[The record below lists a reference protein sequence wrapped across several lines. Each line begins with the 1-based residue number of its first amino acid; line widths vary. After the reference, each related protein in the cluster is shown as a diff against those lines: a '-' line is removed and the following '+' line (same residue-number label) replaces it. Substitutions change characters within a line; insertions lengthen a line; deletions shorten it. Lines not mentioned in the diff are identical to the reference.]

1 MWKSMFTQSPLKGFL
16 GSHRTVT
23 LSTVIRSSLMMI
35 ILTHYHV
42 NIVTT
47 V

>member
-1 MWKSMFTQSPLKGFL
+1 MWKSVFTGSSLKGL
-16 GSHRTVT
+16 LESHRAVT

-35 ILTHYHV
+35 ILTHYHI